1 MPMIK
6 IVPRGNSAC
15 ADAYLTPCIQEYINN
30 FVEGFDPKIKSDVIV
45 EFMQGD
51 GGLVNMNQF
60 SGFKAILSGPAA
72 GVIG

>member
-30 FVEGFDPKIKSDVIV
+30 FIEGFDAKIKTDVIV
-45 EFMQGD
+45 EFMQSD
-51 GGLVNMNQF
+51 GGLVNMKKF
-60 SGFKAILSGPAA
+60 SGFRAIRSGPAA